1 MSVESAT
8 NKIVCVGNG
17 LSRTWSFPFDL
28 PSAAD
33 MQVFL
38 TAPDGT
44 PERLTGGYRV
54 SGKTLIYPADA
65 SADAL
70 PAGYTLTLR
79 RWVAFTQGTKLPNDG
94 EFLAET
100 LEGAYD
106 NLEYQIQQLAE
117 VAGRAITAPVDD
129 SLSAEELAAQ
139 VVENH
144 ERYEEIA
151 QKHGEALS
159 ARDAAQRSASSAVS
173 SADAALWAKTSA
185 EMSAAAAETALTRL
199 EGGIAAAGGFAQAL
213 SSYAQTAAAR
223 ADEIAANLRDYRM
236 LFDPIAVK
244 DGRDVL
250 SLSSM
255 AFITDGGGCY
265 TDMTGFGRILD
276 GVLQLTDYVMIQLY
290 DGRSSIADVSL
301 IQDGEDAALSVETV
315 SDGAYLESVF
325 VNLTSFLDGGGS
337 EMEADTV
344 YDGCLSSFVGIDAQ
358 GGLNDG
364 AAALPY
370 GWYML
375 KTDILNA
382 LRSSITDISN
392 VDEDGCI
399 TVTVGY
405 EA

>member
-1 MSVESAT
+1 MSVGSAT

-17 LSRTWSFPFDL
+17 LSRAWSFPFDL

-44 PERLTGGYRV
+44 PERLTGGYLV
-54 SGKTLIYPADA
+54 SGKTLIYPADE

-151 QKHGEALS
+151 QKHTEALS
-159 ARDAAQRSASSAVS
+159 ARDAAQLSASSAVS
-173 SADAALWAKTSA
+173 SADAALAAKASA
-185 EMSAAAAETALTRL
+185 EGAASAAEAARDAVLSASFVPPWDASAVYGYPDTVCCVDGHTYRCIGTDVSGEYPPESDMWVRVTVIQRAGTYDMESGGTFTDAAAA
-199 EGGIAAAGGFAQAL
+199 F
-213 SSYAQTAAAR
+213 
-223 ADEIAANLRDYRM
+223 
-236 LFDPIAVK
+236 
-244 DGRDVL
+244 
-250 SLSSM
+250 
-255 AFITDGGGCY
+255 
-265 TDMTGFGRILD
+265 
-276 GVLQLTDYVMIQLY
+276 
-290 DGRSSIADVSL
+290 VS
-301 IQDGEDAALSVETV
+301 
-315 SDGAYLESVF
+315 
-325 VNLTSFLDGGGS
+325 GGS
-337 EMEADTV
+337 
-344 YDGCLSSFVGIDAQ
+344 F
-358 GGLNDG
+358 
-364 AAALPY
+364 
-370 GWYML
+370 
-375 KTDILNA
+375 
-382 LRSSITDISN
+382 
-392 VDEDGCI
+392 
-399 TVTVGY
+399 
-405 EA
+405 